1 MTQKP
6 NLTQDGVMKK
16 GMTEPRQ
23 ALQSTNAE
31 SPFTSDTSAT
41 TAKAKSQKDSQ
52 LTPNS
57 HPNAEFRLIHALAAK
72 LGKLIEWKK
81 IVLTDGR
88 AGWVLFFDAAKWEV
102 STNGTTNELKPR

>member
-6 NLTQDGVMKK
+6 NSIQDGVLKK

-23 ALQSTNAE
+23 DSQSTNAA
-31 SPFTSDTSAT
+31 SPFMSDTSAT

-57 HPNAEFRLIHALAAK
+57 PNAEFRLIHALAAK
-72 LGKLIEWKK
+72 LGKLVEWKK

-88 AGWVLFFDAAKWEV
+88 AGWGLFFDATKWEV
-102 STNGTTNELKPR
+102 ATNGTTNELKPR